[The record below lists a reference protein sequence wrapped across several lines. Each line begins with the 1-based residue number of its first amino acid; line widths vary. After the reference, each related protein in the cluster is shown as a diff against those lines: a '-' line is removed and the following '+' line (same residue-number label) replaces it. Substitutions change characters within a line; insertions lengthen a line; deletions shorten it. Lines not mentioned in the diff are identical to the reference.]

1 MAKLIITRTSE
12 LNNRARE
19 FGIYLNNIKIGTI
32 SNGDTKEFEIEPGIH
47 KINAKIDWCKSQTT
61 EFNIIENES
70 KVIKIGGFK
79 YGPLVLKI
87 SVSVLLTYFLLKYLL
102 DIELNFLIFVA
113 AIGLSFP
120 LYYIT
125 FGKNNFLR
133 LEELN

>member
-70 KVIKIGGFK
+70 KVIKIAGFK
-79 YGPLVLKI
+79 YGHWILKI
-87 SVSVLLTYFLLKYLL
+87 SLGVLGTYFLLKYLFE
-102 DIELNFLIFVA
+102 IELNFLIFLA
-113 AIGLSFP
+113 AIGLAFP

-125 FGKNNFLR
+125 FGKNNYLR
-133 LEELN
+133 LKKLN